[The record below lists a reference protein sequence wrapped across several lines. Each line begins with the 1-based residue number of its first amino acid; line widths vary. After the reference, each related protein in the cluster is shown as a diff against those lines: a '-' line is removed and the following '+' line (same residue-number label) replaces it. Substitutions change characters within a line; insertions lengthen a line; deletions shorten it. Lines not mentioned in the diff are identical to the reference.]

1 MDSSEIQASLLGETT
16 LPLCE
21 GVQLE
26 ATLCLHPGRLSVPWG
41 SLPSHKKCHYQ
52 TQAHGWAAHPKLSK
66 EMFLFTM
73 IPLEALPSNTD

>member
-1 MDSSEIQASLLGETT
+1 MDSSEIQASLLEETT

-21 GVQLE
+21 GVKLE
-26 ATLCLHPGRLSVPWG
+26 ATLCPGRLSVPWG
-41 SLPSHKKCHYQ
+41 SLSSHKKCHYQ
-52 TQAHGWAAHPKLSK
+52 TQAHRWAAHPKLSK

>member
-1 MDSSEIQASLLGETT
+1 MDSSEIQASLLEETT

-21 GVQLE
+21 GVKLE
-26 ATLCLHPGRLSVPWG
+26 AILYPGRLSVPWG
-41 SLPSHKKCHYQ
+41 SLSSHKKCHYQ
-52 TQAHGWAAHPKLSK
+52 TQAHRWAAHPKLSK